1 MSLDPQP
8 LAPALEAAEAAGWT
22 VLGLDLDGVRGKAG
36 LMRRCGGALRLP
48 EWVGGNWDA
57 LADALRDLSWLPVAG
72 GGGRLVAVTSWRGYA
87 GARPG
92 EWEILVEILEEAVDF
107 WRGQEGEPPLVV
119 LLAEAGPGP
128 EAEAGPTGLRPGP
141 RASNAGGAEGLGAP
155 PRTPRLKRR
164 RGWIGR
170 RG

>member
-8 LAPALEAAEAAGWT
+8 LAPALEAAEAAGRTT
-22 VLGLDLDGVRGKAG
+22 VRLDLDGVRGKAE

-57 LADALRDLSWLPVAG
+57 LADALRDLSWLPEG
-72 GGGRLVAVTSWRGYA
+72 GGWLVAVTSWRGFA

-92 EWEILVEILEEAVDF
+92 EWETFVEVLEEGVDF
-107 WRGQEGEPPLVV
+107 WRARGDGGPLLVV
-119 LLAEAGPGP
+119 LAEA
-128 EAEAGPTGLRPGP
+128 EVRPGP
-141 RASNAGGAEGLGAP
+141 VAGAP

-164 RGWIGR
+164 RG
-170 RG
+170 

>member
-8 LAPALEAAEAAGWT
+8 LAPAIEAAEAAGWT
-22 VLGLDLDGVRGKAG
+22 VLRLDLDGVRGKAG
-36 LMRRCGGALRLP
+36 LIRRCGGALRLP

-57 LADALRDLSWLPVAG
+57 LADALRDLSWLPGADGDGDGG

-119 LLAEAGPGP
+119 LLAEAGP
-128 EAEAGPTGLRPGP
+128 AD
-141 RASNAGGAEGLGAP
+141 GA
-155 PRTPRLKRR
+155 PRLKRR
-164 RGWIGR
+164 RG
-170 RG
+170 

>member
-22 VLGLDLDGVRGKAG
+22 TVRLDLSGVRGKAD
-36 LMRRCGGALRLP
+36 LMRRCGDALRLP

-57 LADALRDLSWLPVAG
+57 LADALRDLSWLPGA
-72 GGGRLVAVTSWRGYA
+72 GGRLLAISSWRGYA

-92 EWEILVEILEEAVDF
+92 EWETLVEVLEEAVDF
-107 WRGQEGEPPLVV
+107 WREPDPDAGAGGGGGPELVV
-119 LLAEAGPGP
+119 VLADAEAGPV
-128 EAEAGPTGLRPGP
+128 A
-141 RASNAGGAEGLGAP
+141 GAP

-164 RGWIGR
+164 RG
-170 RG
+170 

>member
-22 VLGLDLDGVRGKAG
+22 TLRLDLSGVRGKAE
-36 LMRRCGGALRLP
+36 LMRRCGDALRLP

-57 LADALRDLSWLPVAG
+57 LADALRDLSWLPSPP
-72 GGGRLVAVTSWRGYA
+72 GGGRLLAISSWRGYA

-92 EWEILVEILEEAVDF
+92 EWETLVEVLEEAVDF
-107 WRGQEGEPPLVV
+107 WREREPSGGELVV
-119 LLAEAGPGP
+119 VLADPEAGPGP
-128 EAEAGPTGLRPGP
+128 VA
-141 RASNAGGAEGLGAP
+141 GAP

-164 RGWIGR
+164 RG
-170 RG
+170 